1 MMPVKSCS
9 QPPSGGCVLKLPYTD
24 AAALKSMPA
33 AFGRLCVETLDKVNK
48 MADDGPAAF
57 GRLCVE
63 TSLSRTTATETV
75 PPAAFGR
82 LCVETTRCSLCRR
95 RLRPA
100 AFGRLCVE
108 TPVSASPLDGV
119 NPAAF
124 GRLCVETTCL
134 IFEASLSAPSR
145 LRAAVC

>member
-1 MMPVKSCS
+1 MPVKSCS

-82 LCVETTRCSLCRR
+82 LCVET
-95 RLRPA
+95 
-100 AFGRLCVE
+100 
-108 TPVSASPLDGV
+108 PVSASPLDGV

>member
-82 LCVETTRCSLCRR
+82 LCVET
-95 RLRPA
+95 
-100 AFGRLCVE
+100 
-108 TPVSASPLDGV
+108 PVSASPLDGV